1 MTKGEFNAAA
11 ALSAMKSGGRG
22 GPPPPPLEQAAFDA
36 AHAAVMA
43 ALPRGA
49 SALLDAAIT
58 AWARADRL
66 FDTIRTTPAFA
77 LGVPPAACKK
87 GCGWCCHQPI
97 GAAAIEVLA
106 MARAL
111 KDRPQAALV
120 AEWKPGQPCA
130 FLKDGACSV
139 YDIRP
144 LKCRSLWHL
153 DVRHCMGKYANLPVM
168 APQAVSAAFQLEP
181 KMIYEG
187 ALKGLALPLIKEG
200 RDCPGLEMMPALQA
214 VLGDD
219 TAPARWLA
227 GEAVFP
233 EPIRL
238 DWFPRPVRKRRR

>member
-1 MTKGEFNAAA
+1 MSDFNAAA
-11 ALSAMKSGGRG
+11 ALSALKSGKRG

-43 ALPRGA
+43 ALPGGTD
-49 SALLDAAIT
+49 ALLDAAQT

-77 LGVPPAACKK
+77 LGVPPAACRK

-97 GAAAIEVLA
+97 GAAAIEILA

-111 KDRPQAALV
+111 AGRPEARAV
-120 AEWKPGQPCA
+120 AGWKPGTPCA
-130 FLKDGACSV
+130 FLKDGACSI

-153 DVRHCMGKYANLPVM
+153 DVRHCMTRYANLPVM
-168 APQAVSAAFQLEP
+168 AATVSSAFQLEP

-187 ALKGLALPLIKEG
+187 ALKGLALPLIKAG
-200 RDCPGLEMMPALQA
+200 HDCPGLEMMPALQQ
-214 VLGDD
+214 VLGDT
-219 TAPARWLA
+219 TAPARWLR
-227 GEAVFP
+227 GEAVFA
-233 EPIRL
+233 ESLRL
-238 DWFPRPVRKRRR
+238 DWFPRPVKGRRR